1 MSGEIARYIEELSP
15 LERDRERER
24 ELAKGMQ
31 TIGGRFQEIFVTN
44 LHIFRL

>member
-15 LERDRERER
+15 LERERER

-31 TIGGRFQEIFVTN
+31 TKGGRLQEIFVTN
-44 LHIFRL
+44 LHMFRL